1 MSHSKER
8 LEKNCLNCNANVA
21 GRYCQVCGQENI
33 EPKESF
39 WHLVTHY
46 FYDITH
52 FDGQFFYTLKY
63 LLWKPGFLS
72 IEYMRGR
79 RNSYL
84 NPIKMYV
91 FTSAIFFLFFFS
103 TFKLNDVDVENK
115 SEGKIEQLEQR
126 ADTID
131 SLITNTNDKNTKQKL
146 LLLKNEIIA
155 EKELLEEQDS
165 SDHKDEISGKA
176 LPEVIAKNMEERK
189 RREDKQARSRKLNA
203 SGAFDFNLPDS
214 INSYEAYLKWQNTLP
229 ENERNGWAARKI
241 VERSFSV
248 NNKFK
253 HSTNELIEVFIEK
266 LLHSFPQMFFLSL
279 PLFAL
284 MLRLLYWRRK
294 DLYYVNH
301 LIFSIHQYIGT
312 YIIVFFILCIELLKD
327 RFLIHWLSYAK
338 LLLILFGLSYLYR
351 GMKTFYNQSNRK
363 TVVKYVILSFSS
375 SIFLVFL
382 MAVFAI
388 LTLFKI

>member
-8 LEKNCLNCNANVA
+8 LDKNCLNCNAIVG

-72 IEYMRGR
+72 IEYMKGR

-91 FTSAIFFLFFFS
+91 FTSAIFFLFFFT
-103 TFKLNDVDVENK
+103 TFKLNDLDVENQT
-115 SEGKIEQLEQR
+115 EGKIEQLFQK
-126 ADTID
+126 ADAID
-131 SLITNTNDKNTKQKL
+131 SLMVSTNDKNTKQKL
-146 LLLKNEIIA
+146 LQLKKDIIT
-155 EKELLEEQDS
+155 EKELLEAEDS
-165 SDHKDEISGKA
+165 GGHKIDFNDTT
-176 LPEVIAKNMEERK
+176 LPEVIAKNMEEGK
-189 RREDKQARSRKLNA
+189 SQAKKHAESRKQKP
-203 SGAFDFNLPDS
+203 SGPFEFDLPDS
-214 INSYEAYLKWQNTLP
+214 INSYQAYLQWQNSLP
-229 ENERNGWAARKI
+229 EDKRDGWVVGKI
-241 VERSFSV
+241 VERSFMV
-248 NNKFK
+248 NQKFK
-253 HSTNELIEVFIEK
+253 HTTKELFEVFIEK
-266 LLHSFPQMFFLSL
+266 LLHSSPQMFFISL

-284 MLRLLYWRRK
+284 ILRLLYWRRK
-294 DLYYVNH
+294 ELFYVNH
-301 LIFSIHQYIGT
+301 LIFSIHQYIAT
-312 YIIVFFILCIELLKD
+312 YIIVFFILSLDLLKD
-327 RFLIHWLSYAK
+327 KYQLQWLSFVSVA
-338 LLLILFGLSYLYR
+338 LILFGLCYLYR
-351 GMKTFYNQSNRK
+351 GMRTFYNQRNRK
-363 TVVKYVILSFSS
+363 TVVKYIILSFSS
-375 SIFLVFL
+375 SMLLVFL